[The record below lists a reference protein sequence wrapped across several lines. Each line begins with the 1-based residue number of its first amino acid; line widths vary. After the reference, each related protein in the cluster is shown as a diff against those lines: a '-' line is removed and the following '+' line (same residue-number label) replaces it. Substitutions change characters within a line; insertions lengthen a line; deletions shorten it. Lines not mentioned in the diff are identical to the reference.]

1 MVWSVSAALC
11 QNNMVTLFI
20 KSAHSVTLM
29 TLTKVLKK
37 AFTGGPNV
45 DKESPE
51 LILDSCRV
59 FRVER
64 EDVADD
70 DDGVQDDKQ
79 PHDDDVAKR

>member
-1 MVWSVSAALC
+1 
-11 QNNMVTLFI
+11 
-20 KSAHSVTLM
+20 M

-70 DDGVQDDKQ
+70 DDGVQDDEH
-79 PHDDDVAKR
+79 PHDDDVAKRWVQVANQLRQGTIEVDHPGWNLEHR

>member
-1 MVWSVSAALC
+1 MI
-11 QNNMVTLFI
+11 VTKL
-20 KSAHSVTLM
+20 LR
-29 TLTKVLKK
+29 K
-37 AFTGGPNV
+37 AVTGGPNV

-70 DDGVQDDKQ
+70 DDGVQDNEQ

>member
-1 MVWSVSAALC
+1 
-11 QNNMVTLFI
+11 
-20 KSAHSVTLM
+20 M

-70 DDGVQDDKQ
+70 DDGVQDNAVI
-79 PHDDDVAKR
+79 PEGI